1 MNDSKILLH
10 PKVDTNDITKTLLPQ
25 IQNLLDK
32 QPLNLKVGLDRKTLS
47 NAIKTI
53 APALETELRKL
64 TGIEIN
70 VNDENIS
77 KVLSQISKETNS
89 MSTNLEHM
97 QNWLDNNT
105 KSLQELRNALISY
118 QDALKNTDSSDTS
131 ILSNI
136 ESVVTDID
144 ELQKALYTFK
154 NVGRGKM
161 FPLIHCYCFEN
172 ADYNMCS
179 LGY

>member
-10 PKVDTNDITKTLLPQ
+10 PKVDANDITKTLLPQ
-25 IQNLLDK
+25 IQNILDK

-47 NAIKTI
+47 KAIKTI

-64 TGIEIN
+64 TGIEIKI
-70 VNDENIS
+70 NDENIS
-77 KVLSQISKETNS
+77 KVLNQMSKETNN

-118 QDALKNTDSSDTS
+118 QNALKNTDSNDTS

-136 ESVVTDID
+136 ESVVTDINKL
-144 ELQKALYTFK
+144 EKALYTFK

-161 FPLIHCYCFEN
+161 FPLVHCFCFKN
-172 ADYNMCS
+172 ADHNMCS

>member
-25 IQNLLDK
+25 IQKILDK
-32 QPLNLKVGLDRKTLS
+32 QSFNLKVDLDKKALS
-47 NAIKTI
+47 NAIKSI
-53 APALETELRKL
+53 APALETELKKL
-64 TGIEIN
+64 TGIEIKI
-70 VNDENIS
+70 NDDNIS
-77 KVLSQISKETNS
+77 KVLNQMSKETDS
-89 MSTNLEHM
+89 MSTNLERM

-105 KSLQELRNALISY
+105 KSLQELRNALVSY
-118 QDALKNTDSSDTS
+118 QNALKNTDSSDTS

-136 ESVVTDID
+136 ESTVTDID
-144 ELQKALYTFK
+144 KLQKALYTFK

-161 FPLIHCYCFEN
+161 FPLVHCFCYKH
-172 ADYNMCS
+172 ADHNMCS